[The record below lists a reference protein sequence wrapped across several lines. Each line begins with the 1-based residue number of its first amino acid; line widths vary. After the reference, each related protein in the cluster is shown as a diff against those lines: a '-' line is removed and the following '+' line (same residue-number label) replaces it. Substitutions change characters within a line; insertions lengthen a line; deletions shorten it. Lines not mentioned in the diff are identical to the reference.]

1 MPSRVAGSSS
11 SRRRPG
17 SSPARRSPGSARS
30 PAPSSSSPGRPTFR
44 RPSSSPGRFERDR
57 ERAQTGRVNGPAADR
72 YPALTGSRRAADH
85 RVMTELGLTP
95 LPPLTALAVRWVN
108 RSLKVLNRWF
118 MVPAHRLGLGP
129 WIGTPIGGY
138 ILLLRVRGRRSG
150 VIRETPLSYLIQDGS
165 AWVLAG
171 FGTRTE
177 WYRNLLVDPGVE
189 IWLPGR
195 VMRCRAEEVT
205 DPAIRD
211 PLLPRL
217 VRAAGGPGLLVG

>member
-1 MPSRVAGSSS
+1 
-11 SRRRPG
+11 
-17 SSPARRSPGSARS
+17 
-30 PAPSSSSPGRPTFR
+30 
-44 RPSSSPGRFERDR
+44 
-57 ERAQTGRVNGPAADR
+57 
-72 YPALTGSRRAADH
+72 
-85 RVMTELGLTP
+85 MTEIGLTP

-108 RSLKVLNRWF
+108 RSLKVLNRSF

-150 VIRETPLSYLIQDGS
+150 VIRETPLSYLIEGGS

-171 FGTRTE
+171 FGTKTE

-195 VMRCRAEEVT
+195 VVRCRAEEVI

-217 VRAAGGPGLLVG
+217 VRASGVPGLLVGCNPWTAPDSKVVEMLRGVPLIRLTPLGEPLVAGPDDPGGRAWLWRQCVIAICILMIARLLAGLRRPRPGADQSGG

>member
-1 MPSRVAGSSS
+1 
-11 SRRRPG
+11 
-17 SSPARRSPGSARS
+17 
-30 PAPSSSSPGRPTFR
+30 
-44 RPSSSPGRFERDR
+44 
-57 ERAQTGRVNGPAADR
+57 
-72 YPALTGSRRAADH
+72 
-85 RVMTELGLTP
+85 MTEFGLAP
-95 LPPLTALAVRWVN
+95 LPPPTALAVRWVN

-118 MVPAHRLGLGP
+118 MVPAHRHGLGP

-138 ILLLRVRGRRSG
+138 ILLLRVRGRKSG
-150 VIRETPLSYLIQDGS
+150 LIRETPLSYLIEDGS

-177 WYRNLLVDPGVE
+177 WYRNLLVRPGVE

-195 VMRCRAEEVT
+195 VVQCRAEEVT

-217 VRAAGGPGLLVG
+217 IRAAGVPGLLIGCNPWTAPNSRIVGMLRGIPLIRLTPLGEPLLAGPDDPGGRAWLWRQGVVAFGILAITRLLAGLRRPRPRADQPEG

>member
-1 MPSRVAGSSS
+1 
-11 SRRRPG
+11 
-17 SSPARRSPGSARS
+17 
-30 PAPSSSSPGRPTFR
+30 
-44 RPSSSPGRFERDR
+44 
-57 ERAQTGRVNGPAADR
+57 
-72 YPALTGSRRAADH
+72 
-85 RVMTELGLTP
+85 MTELGLAP

-150 VIRETPLSYLIQDGS
+150 VIRETPLSYLIEDGS

-171 FGTRTE
+171 FGTKTE

-189 IWLPGR
+189 ILLPGR
-195 VMRCRAEEVT
+195 VVRCRAEEVT

-217 VRAAGGPGLLVG
+217 VRAAGVPGLMIGCSPWTAPDSKIAEMLRGVPLIRITPLGEPLIAGPDDPGGRAWLWRQGVIAIGILALARLIARLRRRRPRTDQPGG

>member
-1 MPSRVAGSSS
+1 
-11 SRRRPG
+11 
-17 SSPARRSPGSARS
+17 
-30 PAPSSSSPGRPTFR
+30 
-44 RPSSSPGRFERDR
+44 
-57 ERAQTGRVNGPAADR
+57 
-72 YPALTGSRRAADH
+72 
-85 RVMTELGLTP
+85 MTELGLTP
-95 LPPLTALAVRWVN
+95 LPPPTALAVRCVN

-118 MVPAHRLGLGP
+118 MVPAHHLGLGP

-217 VRAAGGPGLLVG
+217 VRAAGVPGLLVGCNPWTAPDSKIGEMLRGIPLIRFTPLGEPLVGGPDDPGGRAWLWRQGVVAIGILAIARLLAGLRRPRPRADQPGG

>member
-1 MPSRVAGSSS
+1 
-11 SRRRPG
+11 
-17 SSPARRSPGSARS
+17 
-30 PAPSSSSPGRPTFR
+30 
-44 RPSSSPGRFERDR
+44 
-57 ERAQTGRVNGPAADR
+57 
-72 YPALTGSRRAADH
+72 
-85 RVMTELGLTP
+85 MTEIGLTP

-150 VIRETPLSYLIQDGS
+150 VIRETPLSYLIEGGS
-165 AWVLAG
+165 ALVLAG
-171 FGTRTE
+171 FGTKTE
-177 WYRNLLVDPGVE
+177 WYRNLLVDPAVE

-195 VMRCRAEEVT
+195 VVRCRAEEVI

-217 VRAAGGPGLLVG
+217 VRASGVPGLLVGCNPWTAPDSKVVEMLRGIPLIRLTPLGEPLLAGPDDPGGRAWLWRQGVVALGILLIARLLTGLRRPRPRADQPEG

>member
-1 MPSRVAGSSS
+1 
-11 SRRRPG
+11 
-17 SSPARRSPGSARS
+17 
-30 PAPSSSSPGRPTFR
+30 
-44 RPSSSPGRFERDR
+44 
-57 ERAQTGRVNGPAADR
+57 
-72 YPALTGSRRAADH
+72 
-85 RVMTELGLTP
+85 MTELGLTP

-108 RSLKVLNRWF
+108 RSLKVVNRWF

-150 VIRETPLSYLIQDGS
+150 MIRETPLSYLIEGGS

-171 FGTRTE
+171 FGTKTE

-195 VMRCRAEEVT
+195 VVRCRAEEVI

-217 VRAAGGPGLLVG
+217 VRASGVPGLLVGCNPWTAPDSKVVEMLRGIPLIRLTPLGEPLLAGPDDPGGRAWLWRQGVVALGILLIARLLTGLRRPRPRADQPEG

>member
-1 MPSRVAGSSS
+1 
-11 SRRRPG
+11 
-17 SSPARRSPGSARS
+17 
-30 PAPSSSSPGRPTFR
+30 
-44 RPSSSPGRFERDR
+44 
-57 ERAQTGRVNGPAADR
+57 
-72 YPALTGSRRAADH
+72 
-85 RVMTELGLTP
+85 MTELGLTP
-95 LPPLTALAVRWVN
+95 LPQPAALAVRCVN

-138 ILLLRVRGRRSG
+138 ILLLRVRGRSTG
-150 VIRETPLSYLIQDGS
+150 LIRETPLSYLIEDGS

-171 FGTRTE
+171 FGTKTQ
-177 WYRNLLVDPGVE
+177 WYRNLLVNPEVE

-195 VMRCRAEEVT
+195 IVRCRAEEIT

-217 VRAAGGPGLLVG
+217 VRATGVPGLLIGCNPWTAPDSKIVEMLRGIPLIRLTPLGEPLVAGPDDPGGQAWLWRQSVVAIGILLIARLVAGRRRPRLCAGQPAG